1 MKYGLELKHGRDCK
15 TCRKCADSAIVA
27 ATWTNALDA
36 STFSDDC
43 FATAFQETE
52 NDYAAV
58 WA

>member
-1 MKYGLELKHGRDCK
+1 MKYGLELKHERNCK
-15 TCRKCADSAIVA
+15 TCRECADSAMIA
-27 ATWTNALDA
+27 ATRTNALEV
-36 STFSDDC
+36 STFFDEC